1 MSYCAIENLF
11 LLAYRGKIKLPCNFS
26 LQSYGA
32 TYVAQNFLDAKSS
45 ARKQFLQVFSR
56 RIAESLETELHE
68 DCTCKL
74 VDGIN
79 PFSECT
85 VTKRKE
91 REPLSVS
98 IIYPLALCLFLVIPV
113 L

>member
-1 MSYCAIENLF
+1 MEE
-11 LLAYRGKIKLPCNFS
+11 IKPMQNFF

-32 TYVAQNFLDAKSS
+32 TYVAQNFLDGKAS
-45 ARKQFLQVFSR
+45 ARKQFLQVVSH
-56 RIAESLETELHE
+56 RIAESLETEQHQ

-79 PFSECT
+79 PFSDCK
-85 VTKRKE
+85 VTYRKE

-98 IIYPLALCLFLVIPV
+98 II
-113 L
+113 